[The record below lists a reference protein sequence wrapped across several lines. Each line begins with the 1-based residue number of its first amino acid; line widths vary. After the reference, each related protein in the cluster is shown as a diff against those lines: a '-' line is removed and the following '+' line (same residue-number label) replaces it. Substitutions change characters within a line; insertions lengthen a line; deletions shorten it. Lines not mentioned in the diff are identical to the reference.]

1 MTLDYGNYGI
11 FLIRGNA
18 GFVSSTVRLRF
29 EGLCLEGLGSGLRGE
44 SLGSSA

>member
-18 GFVSSTVRLRF
+18 GFVSSVRLRF